1 MCVSYMVFL
10 ILTVG
15 LLCACLTCSYSLFFM
30 KPVYTS
36 TSTMLVLATE
46 GESTTV
52 GDLQMGNQLTNDY
65 MVLLKSGV
73 VLNEVIENLGLDTT
87 YQGLQG
93 NIEIE
98 NPTQTH
104 ILKVSVKHNKPEKA
118 QEIVNELVHVAAD
131 YIGEQME
138 VKAPKII
145 EEGTHILKVS
155 VKHNKPEKAQ
165 EIVNELV
172 HVAADY
178 IGEQMEVKA
187 PKIIEEGALPTT
199 KTSPSIFKN
208 TILGLLI
215 GLVLSAGL
223 IVVRTVMD
231 TSIKTEEDIEKYL
244 GMSTLAM
251 VPDRKD
257 FIGQKKVGLLFSA
270 GLIVVRTVMDTSS
283 KTEEDIEK
291 YLGLSTLAMVPDRKD
306 FIGQKKG
313 KTSKKKRKTSK

>member
-1 MCVSYMVFL
+1 MEKMQNDEMEIDLFELFYALKEKVFL

-145 EEGTHILKVS
+145 EEG
-155 VKHNKPEKAQ
+155 
-165 EIVNELV
+165 
-172 HVAADY
+172 
-178 IGEQMEVKA
+178 
-187 PKIIEEGALPTT
+187 ALPTT

-244 GMSTLAM
+244 G
-251 VPDRKD
+251 
-257 FIGQKKVGLLFSA
+257 
-270 GLIVVRTVMDTSS
+270 
-283 KTEEDIEK
+283 
-291 YLGLSTLAMVPDRKD
+291 LSTLAMVPDRKD
-306 FIGQKKG
+306 FIGQKKE
-313 KTSKKKRKTSK
+313 KTSKKKRKTSKGGRA

>member
-1 MCVSYMVFL
+1 MEKMQNDEMEIDLLELFYALKEKVFL

-52 GDLQMGNQLTNDY
+52 GDLQMGNQMTNDY

-73 VLNEVIENLGLDTT
+73 VLNEVIENLELKTT
-87 YQGLQG
+87 YKELQET
-93 NIEIE
+93 IEIE
-98 NPTQTH
+98 NPA
-104 ILKVSVKHNKPEKA
+104 E
-118 QEIVNELVHVAAD
+118 
-131 YIGEQME
+131 
-138 VKAPKII
+138 
-145 EEGTHILKVS
+145 THILKVS

-187 PKIIEEGALPTT
+187 PKIIEEGALPMT
-199 KTSPSIFKN
+199 KTSPSVFKN

-223 IVVRTVMD
+223 IIVRTVMD
-231 TSIKTEEDIEKYL
+231 TSI
-244 GMSTLAM
+244 
-251 VPDRKD
+251 
-257 FIGQKKVGLLFSA
+257 
-270 GLIVVRTVMDTSS
+270 

-313 KTSKKKRKTSK
+313 KTSKKKRKTSKGGRA

>member
-1 MCVSYMVFL
+1 MEKMQNDEMEIDLLELFYALKEKVFL

-73 VLNEVIENLGLDTT
+73 VLNEVIDENLGLDTT
-87 YQGLQG
+87 YKELQET
-93 NIEIE
+93 IEIE

-118 QEIVNELVHVAAD
+118 QEIVNELVHVAA
-131 YIGEQME
+131 
-138 VKAPKII
+138 
-145 EEGTHILKVS
+145 H
-155 VKHNKPEKAQ
+155 
-165 EIVNELV
+165 
-172 HVAADY
+172 Y

-257 FIGQKKVGLLFSA
+257 FIGQKK
-270 GLIVVRTVMDTSS
+270 
-283 KTEEDIEK
+283 
-291 YLGLSTLAMVPDRKD
+291 
-306 FIGQKKG
+306 G
-313 KTSKKKRKTSK
+313 KTSKKKRKTSKGGRA

>member
-1 MCVSYMVFL
+1 MEKMQNDEMEIDLFELFYALKEKVFL

-15 LLCACLTCSYSLFFM
+15 LLCACLTCFYSLFFM

-145 EEGTHILKVS
+145 EEG
-155 VKHNKPEKAQ
+155 
-165 EIVNELV
+165 
-172 HVAADY
+172 
-178 IGEQMEVKA
+178 
-187 PKIIEEGALPTT
+187 ALPTT

-244 GMSTLAM
+244 G
-251 VPDRKD
+251 
-257 FIGQKKVGLLFSA
+257 
-270 GLIVVRTVMDTSS
+270 
-283 KTEEDIEK
+283 
-291 YLGLSTLAMVPDRKD
+291 LSTLAMVPDRKE
-306 FIGQKKG
+306 FVGQKKG
-313 KTSKKKRKTSK
+313 KTSKKKRKTSKGGRA

>member
-1 MCVSYMVFL
+1 MEKMQNDEMEIDLFELFYALKEKVFL

-145 EEGTHILKVS
+145 EEG
-155 VKHNKPEKAQ
+155 
-165 EIVNELV
+165 
-172 HVAADY
+172 
-178 IGEQMEVKA
+178 
-187 PKIIEEGALPTT
+187 ALPTT

-244 GMSTLAM
+244 G
-251 VPDRKD
+251 
-257 FIGQKKVGLLFSA
+257 
-270 GLIVVRTVMDTSS
+270 
-283 KTEEDIEK
+283 
-291 YLGLSTLAMVPDRKD
+291 LSTLAMVPDRKD
-306 FIGQKKG
+306 FVGQKKE
-313 KTSKKKRKTSK
+313 KTSKKKRKTSKGGRA

>member
-1 MCVSYMVFL
+1 MEKMQNDEIEIDLLELFYALKEKVFL

-73 VLNEVIENLGLDTT
+73 VLNEVIENLELETT
-87 YQGLQG
+87 YKELQET
-93 NIEIE
+93 IEIE
-98 NPTQTH
+98 NPA
-104 ILKVSVKHNKPEKA
+104 E
-118 QEIVNELVHVAAD
+118 
-131 YIGEQME
+131 
-138 VKAPKII
+138 
-145 EEGTHILKVS
+145 THILKVS

-244 GMSTLAM
+244 GL
-251 VPDRKD
+251 
-257 FIGQKKVGLLFSA
+257 FQHFSA
-270 GLIVVRTVMDTSS
+270 PSSGVFIPFPTDSAVVHLQSGTHINEFLRPAFFPQGIIPLYMGNNRVILHQCQGIDTAFHLRIWCPWH
-283 KTEEDIEK
+283 EF
-291 YLGLSTLAMVPDRKD
+291 Y
-306 FIGQKKG
+306 
-313 KTSKKKRKTSK
+313 